1 MKSATLDI
9 MPPNLRRSLSKFGA
23 DISLARRKRGL
34 TARMMAERI
43 GVALAT
49 YRRVEKGDATVS
61 MAVYAMA
68 LYVLGFGSAFSDVI
82 DARSDEQGLLFD
94 AERVPKRIRPAKNPK
109 AL

>member
-34 TARMMAERI
+34 TARMMAERT

-61 MAVYAMA
+61 MAA

-94 AERVPKRIRPAKNPK
+94 AERVPKRIRPAKNPQ